1 MFTYK
6 LDVLRDG
13 KFSFSP
19 LLGIVRVFLRGPS
32 IDQLNCPSIVW
43 LVNIS
48 ECKLNFLRK
57 LKFSSDPPLLGIVE
71 IFLLGT
77 SINQLTR
84 AQVLYNWLIDFW
96 IPGPNKKKICWQFK
110 IIFFNKMI
118 WKTFFIYYI
127 FTGAGSWS
135 CSRSGSWPGSR
146 ARLSV
151 PPFVASISWNF

>member
-96 IPGPNKKKICWQFK
+96 IPDPNKKKFCWQFK
-110 IIFFNKMI
+110 IFFFNEMI
-118 WKTFFIYYI
+118 WKIFLSIIFLRATALGLVHGPALGPDLGFAPRSKFF
-127 FTGAGSWS
+127 
-135 CSRSGSWPGSR
+135 
-146 ARLSV
+146 LKL
-151 PPFVASISWNF
+151 

>member
-96 IPGPNKKKICWQFK
+96 IPDPNKKKIFVDSLK
-110 IIFFNKMI
+110 LFFLTK
-118 WKTFFIYYI
+118 WFGKLFCLLYFYGRRLLVL
-127 FTGAGSWS
+127 FTV
-135 CSRSGSWPGSR
+135 RLP

-151 PPFVASISWNF
+151 PLPVANFFWNF